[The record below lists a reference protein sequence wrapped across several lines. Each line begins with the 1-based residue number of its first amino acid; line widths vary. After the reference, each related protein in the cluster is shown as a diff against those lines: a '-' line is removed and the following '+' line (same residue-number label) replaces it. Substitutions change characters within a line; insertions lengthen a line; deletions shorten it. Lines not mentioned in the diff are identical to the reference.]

1 MPVHSRI
8 GRLHVALSCSA
19 LLASTAAVTAQENGQ
34 PLVLDTVT
42 IQSESN
48 EILVQDGYVA
58 KKDRIGTKVDTDLVK
73 IPQAISVITQD
84 QMEDQ
89 KPITLNDAL
98 SYTASANPNNF
109 GFDTR
114 YDAFNLRGF
123 PAYYNGMFRDGL
135 RIING
140 PSAWLKTEPYGV
152 EGITVLK
159 GPASSLY
166 GVSGPGGIV
175 NVVTKRPKED
185 DFREAELLFGSHNR
199 YQAAFDVSGPANDEK
214 TFLYRITGLGR
225 VSNTELPGYPDDKY
239 YIAPALTLK
248 PDEDTKF
255 TVLGEL
261 SRSVTGGTA
270 AFYNPSYGEV
280 SDIYEGDPNYND
292 FVQKQG
298 RIGYEFE
305 HRFNDLL
312 TVRQNLRYSKV
323 DADLEYSGHYSIG
336 LDQPLQRYWGHYTEK
351 MDNFVV
357 DTMAQFDFETGS
369 LTHKAIAGI
378 DYARS
383 DYDAYSGL
391 SYVSANDM
399 RAQQAPF
406 SGGQKMNQIGVY
418 AHDQVEWDDFIL
430 FGSGRY
436 DWVDT
441 RTTDTSFIE
450 TRQKDSGFSGRV
462 GLAYRTEWGII
473 PYVNYSTSFSPNIGF
488 VYDDVMSDDKHVA
501 NPTIGRQKEIGVKYE
516 IPGYN
521 AVISAAFFDI
531 DQKDGIVLD
540 ASSGINKQRQLDL
553 NSRGF
558 ELEANATLDNGIGLI
573 ASYTHL
579 RVKIEDGASGTVGN
593 ELSGTPNDVFSIW
606 GNYKIENG
614 ALAGLGLGSGIRYVS
629 SSYGD
634 DQNSFKNDSRVMVDA
649 AVSYDFGYRNPKL
662 DGVLLQ
668 INAKNI
674 FDNRDPVCTAGYCY
688 QQEGRQVFGSLRY
701 RF

>member
-270 AFYNPSYGEV
+270 AFTT
-280 SDIYEGDPNYND
+280 
-292 FVQKQG
+292 
-298 RIGYEFE
+298 RLMA
-305 HRFNDLL
+305 RFPTFTRATPITMISCRN
-312 TVRQNLRYSKV
+312 KV
-323 DADLEYSGHYSIG
+323 
-336 LDQPLQRYWGHYTEK
+336 
-351 MDNFVV
+351 
-357 DTMAQFDFETGS
+357 
-369 LTHKAIAGI
+369 
-378 DYARS
+378 
-383 DYDAYSGL
+383 
-391 SYVSANDM
+391 VSA
-399 RAQQAPF
+399 
-406 SGGQKMNQIGVY
+406 
-418 AHDQVEWDDFIL
+418 
-430 FGSGRY
+430 
-436 DWVDT
+436 
-441 RTTDTSFIE
+441 
-450 TRQKDSGFSGRV
+450 
-462 GLAYRTEWGII
+462 
-473 PYVNYSTSFSPNIGF
+473 
-488 VYDDVMSDDKHVA
+488 MS
-501 NPTIGRQKEIGVKYE
+501 
-516 IPGYN
+516 
-521 AVISAAFFDI
+521 
-531 DQKDGIVLD
+531 
-540 ASSGINKQRQLDL
+540 SS
-553 NSRGF
+553 
-558 ELEANATLDNGIGLI
+558 I
-573 ASYTHL
+573 ASTT
-579 RVKIEDGASGTVGN
+579 S
-593 ELSGTPNDVFSIW
+593 
-606 GNYKIENG
+606 
-614 ALAGLGLGSGIRYVS
+614 
-629 SSYGD
+629 
-634 DQNSFKNDSRVMVDA
+634 
-649 AVSYDFGYRNPKL
+649 
-662 DGVLLQ
+662 
-668 INAKNI
+668 
-674 FDNRDPVCTAGYCY
+674 
-688 QQEGRQVFGSLRY
+688 
-701 RF
+701 